1 MHGQPD
7 QPTSAAIQDVVNGLH
22 AADRKHEL
30 DIANLRNRL
39 SELDDDIDRH
49 ETHIDRLDSVVN
61 EMRITLGL
69 MSTKDDISAL
79 REDISERF
87 DRRTAEAHAS
97 VPLRTANIFAA
108 GMFLIAFATLVLV
121 FIHSH

>member
-1 MHGQPD
+1 MHGQTE
-7 QPTSAAIQDVVNGLH
+7 QSTSSAIQEVVKGLH

-39 SELDDDIDRH
+39 SELDEDIDRH

-121 FIHSH
+121 FVHSH